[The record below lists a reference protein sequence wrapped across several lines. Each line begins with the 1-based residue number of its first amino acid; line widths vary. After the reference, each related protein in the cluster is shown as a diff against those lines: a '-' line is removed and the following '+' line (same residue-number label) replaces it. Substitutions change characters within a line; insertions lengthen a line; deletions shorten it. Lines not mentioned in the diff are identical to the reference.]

1 MRCSLRQTSEAHTIE
16 TSSIKGKAMLDIKNK
31 NSVPE
36 GLADLLDQLTA
47 EVSQED
53 TRNIDVD
60 EILELAEQIA
70 NYWTDIGGG

>member
-1 MRCSLRQTSEAHTIE
+1 
-16 TSSIKGKAMLDIKNK
+16 MLDIKNK

>member
-1 MRCSLRQTSEAHTIE
+1 
-16 TSSIKGKAMLDIKNK
+16 MLDIKNK

-60 EILELAEQIA
+60 EILELAESIA
-70 NYWTDIGGG
+70 NYWAGIGGG